1 MDILMM
7 TMIMRMK
14 CAAEYCEGQPCEPP
28 WRGECALLLIIRHI
42 EIIFF
47 IIVIIM
53 IKTTMI
59 YSLWWLKWTDLGNS
73 CFIKEVSVFFFFIAV
88 KQNSPVHVLWIHCS
102 LLQFYSLFDLFA
114 SRLMQYKVPKWRCT
128 FCSGIFLSTR
138 AMQCIAREQHCNAF
152 CAVDIFGGRLPRS
165 T

>member
-1 MDILMM
+1 MMMLMM

-47 IIVIIM
+47 IIM
-53 IKTTMI
+53 SKTIMI

-73 CFIKEVSVFFFFIAV
+73 CFIKEVSVFFLIAV

-114 SRLMQYKVPKWRCT
+114 SRLMQYKVPISEGVP
-128 FCSGIFLSTR
+128 FAVGIFLSTR